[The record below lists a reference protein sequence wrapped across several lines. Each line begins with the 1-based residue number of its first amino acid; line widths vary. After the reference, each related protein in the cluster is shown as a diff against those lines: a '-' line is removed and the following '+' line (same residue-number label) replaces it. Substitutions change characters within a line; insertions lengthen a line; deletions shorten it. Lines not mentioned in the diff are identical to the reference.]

1 MQATHWLAR
10 TAAVRVTDPGSIDG
24 ATVALLTYACSAGQK
39 RRQIE
44 KIGGIGRALGAMAQV
59 NHTGGIS
66 RRVTYTLTG
75 FFDEALAKHGQI
87 RPIDVMLSAN
97 GLSNAL
103 RCIHADTCTTLRRKP
118 HEVVNKDD
126 LTMRP

>member
-24 ATVALLTYACSAGQK
+24 ATVSLLTYACSGSQK

-44 KIGGIGRALGAMAQV
+44 KIGGIGGALGAMAKV
-59 NHTGGIS
+59 HHTGGIS

-75 FFDEALAKHGQI
+75 LFDEALAKQ
-87 RPIDVMLSAN
+87 RS
-97 GLSNAL
+97 
-103 RCIHADTCTTLRRKP
+103 
-118 HEVVNKDD
+118 
-126 LTMRP
+126 

>member
-10 TAAVRVTDPGSIDG
+10 TAAVRVTDPGSIDC

-44 KIGGIGRALGAMAQV
+44 KIGGIGRAFGAMAKL

-75 FFDEALAKHGQI
+75 FFDEALAKQCQTHPAFRQAAMMTHI
-87 RPIDVMLSAN
+87 MSEQSI
-97 GLSNAL
+97 GLLNS
-103 RCIHADTCTTLRRKP
+103 
-118 HEVVNKDD
+118 
-126 LTMRP
+126 